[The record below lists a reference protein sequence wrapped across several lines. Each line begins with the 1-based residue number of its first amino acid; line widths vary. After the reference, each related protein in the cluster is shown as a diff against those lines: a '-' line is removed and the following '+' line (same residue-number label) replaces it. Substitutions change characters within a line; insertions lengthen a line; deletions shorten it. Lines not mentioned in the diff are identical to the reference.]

1 MAASTSR
8 STGRDWVAIILA
20 VGIATAINVITVAV
34 LYDAIFSHESGLSE
48 NATQVLTTA
57 FAGMVGVLGGYVGV
71 RAGEASR
78 RQADP
83 DASREQ

>member
-1 MAASTSR
+1 MHRNTER
-8 STGRDWVAIILA
+8 GRDWVAIILA
-20 VGIATAINVITVAV
+20 IGIATAINLITFAV

-71 RAGEASR
+71 RAGRA
-78 RQADP
+78 QD
-83 DASREQ
+83 DREERPPV